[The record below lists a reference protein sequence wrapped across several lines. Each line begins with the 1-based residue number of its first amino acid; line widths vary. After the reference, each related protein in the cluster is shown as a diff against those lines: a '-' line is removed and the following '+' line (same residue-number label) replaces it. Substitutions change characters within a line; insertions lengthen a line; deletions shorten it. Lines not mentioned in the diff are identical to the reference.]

1 MGKNLKSLKQKMIIV
16 LIPLLAIAFLAVF
29 LVTYFTTRT
38 IILKETEDKVQNGID
53 ALDYHALSDFNK
65 ILGLIE
71 NVQCSIERSCQTEED
86 IRDYIYAIGDAYPE
100 TIPTGIYCGLESGT
114 YIDKMWTPD
123 SDWIMKERPWYKD
136 GLKAD
141 NVTLGEMYLDAD
153 SGKYIVSVFTNIK
166 DDAGKVIGVIS
177 ADVPMDSIVT
187 VIQETH
193 IMDGDNIYGVDKN
206 TGIVFADENVTEE
219 KSVFESSDPL
229 DQKVAE
235 MISAD
240 TVNSFQQ
247 LDDTYIWI
255 NNIPDTGFYVVF
267 TADKAAVFKDLN
279 QLRLQSFLISIAGIL
294 VLCAAVYMILKGGLA
309 PLTKLNRSI
318 LVMEKLDFSEPID
331 INSKDEIGQIAISL
345 NAMSTS
351 IKNMILDMKKSIADI
366 DSNANL
372 NSTAARS
379 LAVASDNQYHTVNAL
394 SDTMNEL
401 NHAIEMIADGATNL
415 AATVSETSD
424 EINLADGVITKTK
437 KEIDAGHKTMGNM
450 TETMSAITSL
460 SDDLKQAIIDVN
472 EGLNGISEM
481 VEMISEIASQTN
493 LLSLNASIEAA
504 RAGESGRGFAVV
516 ASEIQ
521 KLADQSNNSVTEI
534 QNTTANIQNL
544 VNIVLDKAER
554 SNNAVIEGGEVVKE
568 TETIFSHIAA
578 NIENIQNTMD
588 ALSKAFGVVEQVAGD
603 MAASTEEQT
612 ASTTMVMTTCE
623 ELKGM
628 SDDFNQKG
636 KDLDTQSSGLKDLS
650 QSLETQVKQ
659 FTC

>member
-1 MGKNLKSLKQKMIIV
+1 MKKNIKSLKQKMIIV
-16 LIPLLAIAFLAVF
+16 LIPLLVIAFLAVF

-38 IILKETEDKVQNGID
+38 IILKETEDKVQNGVD

-100 TIPTGIYCGLESGT
+100 IIPTGIYCGLESGT

-153 SGKYIVSVFTNIK
+153 SGN
-166 DDAGKVIGVIS
+166 AGKVIGVIS

-267 TADKAAVFKDLN
+267 IADKAAVFKDLN

-366 DSNANL
+366 DTNANL
-372 NSTAARS
+372 NSTAATS

-504 RAGESGRGFAVV
+504 RAGEAGRGFAVV

-588 ALSKAFGVVEQVAGD
+588 ALSKAFVVVEQVAGD

>member
-1 MGKNLKSLKQKMIIV
+1 MSLAEDIKILREKTGAGLMDCKKALIECKDDMEQAIVFLRKKGLADMAKRSDRETKEGRVSVKTDGKNFAMIYLGCETDFVAKTDAFIKLADDLAQYV
-16 LIPLLAIAFLAVF
+16 LEHP
-29 LVTYFTTRT
+29 
-38 IILKETEDKVQNGID
+38 G
-53 ALDYHALSDFNK
+53 LDY
-65 ILGLIE
+65 
-71 NVQCSIERSCQTEED
+71 
-86 IRDYIYAIGDAYPE
+86 
-100 TIPTGIYCGLESGT
+100 
-114 YIDKMWTPD
+114 
-123 SDWIMKERPWYKD
+123 
-136 GLKAD
+136 
-141 NVTLGEMYLDAD
+141 
-153 SGKYIVSVFTNIK
+153 
-166 DDAGKVIGVIS
+166 
-177 ADVPMDSIVT
+177 
-187 VIQETH
+187 
-193 IMDGDNIYGVDKN
+193 
-206 TGIVFADENVTEE
+206 
-219 KSVFESSDPL
+219 
-229 DQKVAE
+229 
-235 MISAD
+235 
-240 TVNSFQQ
+240 
-247 LDDTYIWI
+247 
-255 NNIPDTGFYVVF
+255 
-267 TADKAAVFKDLN
+267 
-279 QLRLQSFLISIAGIL
+279 
-294 VLCAAVYMILKGGLA
+294 
-309 PLTKLNRSI
+309 
-318 LVMEKLDFSEPID
+318 
-331 INSKDEIGQIAISL
+331 SKDEH
-345 NAMSTS
+345 

-366 DSNANL
+366 DNNANL

-379 LAVASDNQYHTVNAL
+379 LAVASDNQYHTVNTL

-504 RAGESGRGFAVV
+504 RAGEAGRGFAVV

-588 ALSKAFGVVEQVAGD
+588 ALSKAFVVVEQVAGD